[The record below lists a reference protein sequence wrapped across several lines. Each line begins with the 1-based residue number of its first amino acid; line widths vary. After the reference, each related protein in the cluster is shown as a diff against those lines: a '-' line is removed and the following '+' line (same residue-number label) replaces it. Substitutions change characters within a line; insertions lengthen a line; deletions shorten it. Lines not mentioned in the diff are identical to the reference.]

1 MKEESSTGRPICQG
15 GGKVGVRSKFYVV
28 LCYLGGEKKC
38 PHNNLFRLDLHCV
51 VCV

>member
-28 LCYLGGEKKC
+28 LVLFGWGEEMSTQQ
-38 PHNNLFRLDLHCV
+38 FV
-51 VCV
+51 